1 MPTSRVNSAE
11 DGEEEAG
18 GAAGFFLQALAV
30 KVDVVRGDVGEPD
43 EDAIIVGLWSDHS

>member
-11 DGEEEAG
+11 DGEQEAG
-18 GAAGFFLQALAV
+18 GEAVLFLQAAAV
-30 KVDVVRGDVGEPD
+30 KGDVAGGDVGEPD

>member
-18 GAAGFFLQALAV
+18 GEAVLFLQVLAV
-30 KVDVVRGDVGEPD
+30 EVDVVGGDVGEPD